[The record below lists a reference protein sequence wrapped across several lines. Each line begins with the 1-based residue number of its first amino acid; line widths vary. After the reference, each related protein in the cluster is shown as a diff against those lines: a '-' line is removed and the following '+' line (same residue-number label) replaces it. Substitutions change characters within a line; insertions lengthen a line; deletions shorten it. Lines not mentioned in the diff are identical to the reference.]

1 MKDNHRTLI
10 YKWNNFMEKA
20 AHASSLE
27 SHNSKEINYK
37 MAFVTVKQQN
47 AS

>member
-1 MKDNHRTLI
+1 
-10 YKWNNFMEKA
+10 MEKV

-27 SHNSKEINYK
+27 AHYNKKIKYE
-37 MAFVTVKQQN
+37 MAFVTVKQQY